1 MKLPYDM
8 GNAGDL
14 LKHGVLA
21 EFVRWQCELD
31 RSFRFI
37 DLFGGEP
44 EGPAVAEVAR
54 RIGALQNGTL
64 RAAQAGVHEGRYLG
78 SGLLARRVAANVGR
92 GRVRVV
98 TGDREPAR
106 RARLR
111 AAGLSMV
118 CEEFPACSDGASQYD
133 AYAAFEHIARV
144 LNDGDLVMLDP
155 FGEFLP
161 LKAPVVVPQVAEA
174 AERAAVLLFA
184 LNRNP
189 HDEDGRRFDLLLEQ
203 HLPGALRMTCPPM
216 PTGTGVE
223 GESRYHADVVLAARP
238 LLEHRSGPQ
247 ARVLHARLAGFAIA
261 LARVLNPPAP
271 LPEPRVVGG

>member
-21 EFVRWQCELD
+21 EFVRWQCEVE

-54 RIGALQNGTL
+54 RVGALQGGAL
-64 RAAQAGVHEGRYLG
+64 RAAQTGVEEGRYLG

-92 GRVRVV
+92 ARVRVL
-98 TGDREPAR
+98 TGDREPGR
-106 RARLR
+106 QARLR

-118 CEEFPACSDGASQYD
+118 CDEFPGYCDGADQYD
-133 AYAAFEHIARV
+133 AYEAFEHIARV

-155 FGEFLP
+155 FGEFVP
-161 LKAPVVVPQVAEA
+161 CKATEVVPQVAEA
-174 AERAAVLLFA
+174 ARRAAVLLFA
-184 LNRNP
+184 LNRDP
-189 HDEDGRRFDLLLEQ
+189 HDEDGRRFDVLLEQ
-203 HLPGALRMTCPPM
+203 HLPGASRMTCPPM
-216 PTGTGVE
+216 PTGTGVK
-223 GESRYHADVVLAARP
+223 GESRYYADVVLAARP
-238 LLEHRSGPQ
+238 LLEHRSSPQ
-247 ARVLHARLAGFAIA
+247 ARVLHARLAEFAMD
-261 LARVLNPPAP
+261 LARVLDLPAP
-271 LPEPRVVGG
+271 RPEFRVVGG